1 MTQSGSSL
9 SEADI
14 LLQSQRVLL
23 KLSLVS
29 TRTVWTRTGLKPQCG
44 ICGAPIEK
52 SAPDMH
58 EVIITRREARGA
70 NVMPQIMVR
79 ENCTLVHQRCHLRAN
94 RFRGGAIERLI
105 HEEGKD
111 AIIEWLESLRPYY
124 KTGIVDEK
132 ISLVESCD
140 DQEG

>member
-1 MTQSGSSL
+1 
-9 SEADI
+9 
-14 LLQSQRVLL
+14 
-23 KLSLVS
+23 
-29 TRTVWTRTGLKPQCG
+29 
-44 ICGAPIEK
+44 
-52 SAPDMH
+52 MH

-70 NVMPQIMVR
+70 NVMLQIMVR
-79 ENCTLVHQRCHLRAN
+79 ENCTLVHQSCHLRAN
-94 RFRGGAIERLI
+94 RYRGKAIGGLI

-132 ISLVESCD
+132 IYLVESCD